1 MHHPFLDL
9 DFRDTPDFFYKV
21 LKVSQQ
27 NFENS
32 WGFYRRPEVGRF
44 QPLHGEW
51 TTSAGAFAEGLQR
64 RFAPEAKTNP
74 F

>member
-9 DFRDTPDFFYKV
+9 DFKDTPDFFYKV

-32 WGFYRRPEVGRF
+32 WGFPAAGSRPLPTASRGMNDIGRRVRGGPTTPLRAGGKN
-44 QPLHGEW
+44 QPV
-51 TTSAGAFAEGLQR
+51 F
-64 RFAPEAKTNP
+64 
-74 F
+74 